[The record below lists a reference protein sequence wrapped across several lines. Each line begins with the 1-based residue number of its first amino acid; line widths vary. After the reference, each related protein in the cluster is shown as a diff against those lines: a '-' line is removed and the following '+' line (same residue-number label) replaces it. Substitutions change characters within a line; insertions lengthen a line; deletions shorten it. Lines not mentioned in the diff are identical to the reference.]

1 MYSML
6 TWRNFNFKMTE
17 EYSFLWCFHIAWWW
31 RRHSF
36 VYWSRPLRTKYL
48 YDYDYDVHM
57 SNKVVRLVYKDV
69 IGGGDDDACLGFEVV
84 KDDNV
89 GTKCEVENDNSV
101 GMKCRFRW

>member
-1 MYSML
+1 
-6 TWRNFNFKMTE
+6 
-17 EYSFLWCFHIAWWW
+17 
-31 RRHSF
+31 
-36 VYWSRPLRTKYL
+36 
-48 YDYDYDVHM
+48 M